1 MLCNDGAV
9 DLIAK
14 ILINSLK
21 LMYRNYSVNLT
32 LMVVPFYFRTRFGI
46 EEENVHAARL

>member
-1 MLCNDGAV
+1 
-9 DLIAK
+9 
-14 ILINSLK
+14 
-21 LMYRNYSVNLT
+21 MYRNYSVNLT